1 LEPSPPA
8 VDHGD
13 QFADDPALRG
23 EVAAGR
29 MVVGPTPDA
38 DVQWADLAGADP
50 DMANWCAARW
60 LGPWPDLAPF
70 PASLATTRESLRAV
84 ACYVLA
90 PARKTITGRIGLRYT
105 RGGFGTPFFGHD
117 WQLRVVG
124 EVLVVQ
130 VGTTARTAPLVTV
143 RDAARAASVQLVAD
157 PGVGAELPILEPDRP
172 LEIDAAACFALGEWY
187 GFGASVETLR
197 AQLRPLG
204 EVSRVQLWP
213 EHLDIAF
220 SYRPPDGP
228 GLNLGLSPGDAR
240 HRDPYLYVGPR
251 EATELHGPFWNAPF
265 GALLD
270 SGALRIDETNEPLP
284 STF

>member
-1 LEPSPPA
+1 
-8 VDHGD
+8 V
-13 QFADDPALRG
+13 RG
-23 EVAAGR
+23 
-29 MVVGPTPDA
+29 P
-38 DVQWADLAGADP
+38 L
-50 DMANWCAARW
+50 
-60 LGPWPDLAPF
+60 
-70 PASLATTRESLRAV
+70 

-220 SYRPPDGP
+220 SYPPRRARPEPGPFSGRRPTPRPVPLRRPPG
-228 GLNLGLSPGDAR
+228 GDRAAR
-240 HRDPYLYVGPR
+240 SVL
-251 EATELHGPFWNAPF
+251 EC
-265 GALLD
+265 
-270 SGALRIDETNEPLP
+270 ALRRPPGQRRAPDRRDQRAAAFDFLTEGLKQLLGRQITE
-284 STF
+284 SAGSVR